1 MRASLSGQGLLPRSG
16 IHRETIAAEYDRH
29 DGLVHRLRVR
39 RCTTTAVGCGR
50 SGGRNAGFLRPVEHD
65 LRVARVNDN
74 HAVMVSSASQG
85 AGRRSLA
92 QHSMPADEMLAFA
105 HRWYRHGGGPPAE
118 IIARF
123 GIDASSFF
131 GVLLG
136 HLDHVPATAFDPAEL
151 EEMKRVARKRIWLG
165 C

>member
-1 MRASLSGQGLLPRSG
+1 MRASLSGQGLLSRSG
-16 IHRETIAAEYDRH
+16 IHRETIAAEFGRH
-29 DGLVHRLRVR
+29 DGFAHRLCVR
-39 RCTTTAVGCGR
+39 RCTIADVGCGR
-50 SGGRNAGFLRPVEHD
+50 SRGRNAGFHRPVEHD
-65 LRVARVNDN
+65 LRVASVNDN

-85 AGRRSLA
+85 AGRRSSA
-92 QHSMPADEMLAFA
+92 HHSMPVDEMLAFA

-136 HLDHVPATAFDPAEL
+136 HLDHVLATAFDPSEL